1 MLHIEDKGVRDLL
14 LTGNFGLEKESLRI
28 TKDGHLSHAPHP
40 FSQDDKQIVRDFCE
54 NQTEIN
60 TGVSKSAD
68 GVLAELHELNTR
80 IYAGIRALPEPE
92 LLWPF
97 SNPPYIKDEE
107 DIPVAQFFGDL
118 AEKTEYRLGLS
129 KKYGRYKMALSGI
142 HFNYSF
148 SGDLLR
154 RNYEA
159 ETGRKVEHGDG
170 SFGYRSYEDRL
181 YLDLAENAM
190 AFGWVLVALTAA
202 SPVLDSSYFTKGEEG
217 CGVFTG
223 MSSVRCSE
231 LGYWNF
237 FTPVLNYGSR
247 EAYAGSAGRYVT
259 EGLIEAPS
267 EFYYPV
273 RLKPRGKNSL
283 DSIKENGINHIELRS
298 IDLNPFAEDNID
310 LRDIKFAQ
318 LLIVWLASIPGTPL
332 RDEEQVL
339 AVQNYKTAAHFD
351 LRTVKISFPGGRILP
366 ADEAVSTVLG
376 GMLSFYQEVFHDSP
390 EKRAEAE
397 ALLRFELAKIEHPEE
412 YSYAWRAR
420 REYGE
425 NFVKDGLRLAR
436 LRAESHRG

>member
-1 MLHIEDKGVRDLL
+1 
-14 LTGNFGLEKESLRI
+14 
-28 TKDGHLSHAPHP
+28 
-40 FSQDDKQIVRDFCE
+40 
-54 NQTEIN
+54 
-60 TGVSKSAD
+60 
-68 GVLAELHELNTR
+68 
-80 IYAGIRALPEPE
+80 
-92 LLWPF
+92 
-97 SNPPYIKDEE
+97 
-107 DIPVAQFFGDL
+107 
-118 AEKTEYRLGLS
+118 
-129 KKYGRYKMALSGI
+129 
-142 HFNYSF
+142 
-148 SGDLLR
+148 
-154 RNYEA
+154 
-159 ETGRKVEHGDG
+159 
-170 SFGYRSYEDRL
+170 
-181 YLDLAENAM
+181 M

-202 SPVLDSSYFTKGEEG
+202 SPVLDTSYFEKGAEG
-217 CGVFTG
+217 GGVFTG

-247 EAYAGSAGRYVT
+247 EAYAESARRYVT
-259 EGLIEAPS
+259 EGLLEAPS

-332 RDEEQVL
+332 RDWEQVL

-351 LRTVKISFPGGRILP
+351 LRTVKISFPGGRIMP
-366 ADEAVSTVLG
+366 ADEAASTVLG
-376 GMLSFYQEVFHDSP
+376 GMLSFYQEVFRESP
-390 EKRAEAE
+390 QKQAEAE

-425 NFVKDGLRLAR
+425 NFVKDGLNLAR
-436 LRAESHRG
+436 SRAESHQG